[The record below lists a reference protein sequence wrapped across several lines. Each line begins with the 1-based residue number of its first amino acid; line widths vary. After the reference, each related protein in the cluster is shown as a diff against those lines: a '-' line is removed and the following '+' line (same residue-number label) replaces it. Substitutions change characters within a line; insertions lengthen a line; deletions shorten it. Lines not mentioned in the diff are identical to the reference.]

1 MDSER
6 DELERDLKSFQKS
19 VGAMDGALCG
29 DAPEEATAVSLRR
42 ENLKFYEFCLRHD
55 IEAGDKNGGWSP
67 SEHRTFAAVVA
78 QFGELSFSKL
88 FPKLK
93 LHFAGKQ
100 KAAIQRH
107 HEWHR
112 LYSQHIATNQR
123 MRTQKRVTTKLLAK
137 RARSDQ
143 LVRDGM
149 HRLSARERSEQEAF
163 ASKVA
168 DLRQRTEDI
177 GRIRSDRQREREQ
190 AEREQMELERA
201 ERARREAEWNEYR
214 SGNKERLD
222 GYRRARTAQFEAV
235 EAEEERQ
242 RALDR
247 AKQSEISKANAK
259 RVEFREE
266 KYTEK
271 MDKLREAQS
280 ERAHAESMKEHR
292 LSRLRRS
299 VQQQLDYEKIQGLSG
314 VTNETE
320 STRRRAGSGDDG
332 GYREGVVD
340 MFPDHG
346 YSDQQLF
353 REPKFEL
360 MNRLIASNL
369 HRSKYAK
376 EALKKTGALSAP
388 QRKDCGHSAIF

>member
-1 MDSER
+1 
-6 DELERDLKSFQKS
+6 
-19 VGAMDGALCG
+19 
-29 DAPEEATAVSLRR
+29 
-42 ENLKFYEFCLRHD
+42 
-55 IEAGDKNGGWSP
+55 
-67 SEHRTFAAVVA
+67 
-78 QFGELSFSKL
+78 
-88 FPKLK
+88 
-93 LHFAGKQ
+93 
-100 KAAIQRH
+100 
-107 HEWHR
+107 
-112 LYSQHIATNQR
+112 
-123 MRTQKRVTTKLLAK
+123 
-137 RARSDQ
+137 
-143 LVRDGM
+143 
-149 HRLSARERSEQEAF
+149 
-163 ASKVA
+163 
-168 DLRQRTEDI
+168 
-177 GRIRSDRQREREQ
+177 
-190 AEREQMELERA
+190 
-201 ERARREAEWNEYR
+201 
-214 SGNKERLD
+214 
-222 GYRRARTAQFEAV
+222 
-235 EAEEERQ
+235 
-242 RALDR
+242 
-247 AKQSEISKANAK
+247 
-259 RVEFREE
+259 
-266 KYTEK
+266 